1 MMEPGLNGARNY
13 LTLDA
18 QKTCPEGWQNL
29 GENIQI
35 IDTKKFMVWKI
46 ACKRKK
52 VSKGKEGEY
61 P

>member
-1 MMEPGLNGARNY
+1 MMEPGLNGARGY

-18 QKTCPEGWQNL
+18 HKTCPGGWQNL
-29 GENIQI
+29 SENIQV

-46 ACKRKK
+46 ACKREK
-52 VSKGKEGEY
+52 VRKRKEGGY